1 MILSEISSTDTK
13 GNGSTTET
21 AESGVEELSEKSN
34 FFSPATA
41 SQSKEEETTRK
52 SSLKTAF
59 SSSFVDPFSLSISI
73 TKEFEEEKEGFDDD
87 SDDDFDVEE
96 YEVTLG

>member
-1 MILSEISSTDTK
+1 MYISVNADVQNLVLLYIK
-13 GNGSTTET
+13 NFDCSTTET

-59 SSSFVDPFSLSISI
+59 SSSFVDPFR
-73 TKEFEEEKEGFDDD
+73 
-87 SDDDFDVEE
+87 
-96 YEVTLG
+96 